1 MSDAQV
7 DGVQS
12 DDMCK
17 PAEKYVDGGQSE
29 EMCKP
34 ADRYVDEETSHTDPE
49 QASGWT
55 LTTTQANGCLRTFNV
70 VSKSSLANQNLLWG
84 HL

>member
-1 MSDAQV
+1 MAHAPFGKQV
-7 DGVQS
+7 VHAPFGEQVTHAPFGEQVLYTS
-12 DDMCK
+12 SFFL
-17 PAEKYVDGGQSE
+17 GGGGE
-29 EMCKP
+29 L
-34 ADRYVDEETSHTDPE
+34 HTDPE

-70 VSKSSLANQNLLWG
+70 VTKSSLVNQNLLWG